1 MAPVVSPWAVGTA
14 AVLGGA
20 GLYMCLGQSD
30 GAAEAL
36 PGVEGPER
44 ALATAGRKCPSVD
57 LVPAEELKM
66 VSVSPADSP
75 PGSPTKAGEAQLSAQ
90 LSAQIYQPE
99 AAVSPAPASSPPR
112 RKKKKKKARKKVAVK
127 PVAVATPEEE
137 DKEEDEQEE
146 VEMGEEVV
154 VAAPMEGPI
163 TVTSGSFSVGVAWTA
178 DLTACRRDVA
188 LVLAIQGTQPPGR
201 SAAVLDTSS

>member
-137 DKEEDEQEE
+137 
-146 VEMGEEVV
+146 VV